1 MNGLLRDDFS
11 TDNGII
17 LSTAKRWVLMVDPQD
32 IANRWIK
39 TTEKSK
45 NLTVLKQS
53 DKDFLRTLENCIQFG
68 SPVLLENVGDYL
80 DPALEPLLQKQTFQQ
95 GGSVCIKLGE
105 STIEYSKD
113 FRMYITTRL
122 RNPHF
127 PPETTA
133 KIAMVNFSITTAG
146 LVDQLLGIIVA
157 RERPELEEERS
168 QVTIQL
174 NENKKSLEEIEDRI
188 KSVLYSSKGNIL
200 EDENAIKNLSSSKV
214 MANEIVEKQ
223 QISESTEKRLGES
236 RAEYLGLTNYAV
248 TLFFAGSALASIN
261 SMYQYS
267 LSWFI
272 NLFCASLD
280 TADKSEELE
289 ERLENVRTHFL
300 QVGSTVQ
307 VCIAK
312 VIQQKLVQC
321 ETVSRTTS
329 RACSRTPRSACSRRT
344 RSSTHSSW
352 LATSARTRST
362 SWHPNYGSQSRSI
375 DTAKFSPGFDQDLRS
390 TATIPGTSSPAT
402 KSTKTIFDM
411 ERRRRRTR
419 SSLPPTGWRRRW
431 RCGCGAWA
439 DRGVSA
445 TAWRASR
452 RPSVVSRRRRSGA
465 GCGSR
470 RSPTWARW
478 ITSSG

>member
-1 MNGLLRDDFS
+1 MRNDISSPFLRYMNGLLRDDFS

-45 NLTVLKQS
+45 SLTVLKQS

-105 STIEYSKD
+105 STIEYSKVKIINRVAALFATANFIIFPLQD

-188 KSVLYSSKGNIL
+188 KNVLYSSKGNIL

-223 QISESTEKRLGES
+223 QISETTERRLNDS

-248 TLFFAGSALASIN
+248 TLFFAGSALSSIN
-261 SMYQYS
+261 PMYQYRQEKCQEQLGGHFTKFLRS
-267 LSWFI
+267 LSQSV
-272 NLFCASLD
+272 LVHQPL
-280 TADKSEELE
+280 L
-289 ERLENVRTHFL
+289 RLAGHCG
-300 QVGSTVQ
+300 QVG
-307 VCIAK
+307 
-312 VIQQKLVQC
+312 
-321 ETVSRTTS
+321 
-329 RACSRTPRSACSRRT
+329 RAGGEARECQDTFLAREKNKSNFIREYAQRNLILEPVHQHYNWPLRR
-344 RSSTHSSW
+344 
-352 LATSARTRST
+352 
-362 SWHPNYGSQSRSI
+362 G
-375 DTAKFSPGFDQDLRS
+375 QDRVL
-390 TATIPGTSSPAT
+390 
-402 KSTKTIFDM
+402 
-411 ERRRRRTR
+411 
-419 SSLPPTGWRRRW
+419 LPPRLQPQQGQEAHH
-431 RCGCGAWA
+431 GL
-439 DRGVSA
+439 
-445 TAWRASR
+445 
-452 RPSVVSRRRRSGA
+452 
-465 GCGSR
+465 
-470 RSPTWARW
+470 
-478 ITSSG
+478 